1 MALASPNE
9 WHFAEV
15 ESSVSAESGGE
26 RRSQRRQ
33 VCKAVLIFFCLVE
46 VSILFPS
53 IYILTN
59 LSQFSHRLVGLTII
73 RLLLFL
79 LRIQQ
84 FSYFLA
90 TFFDNFLV
98 GKLQSLC
105 RRSWRQDLI
114 SVLLAF
120 LAGVFWSMHDDAD
133 VYFTQPALCFL
144 FAANVT
150 LFVVDTVLMVYNLFL
165 CQCMDL
171 SQGSPPKETDDKY
184 ADLKVYHPLPVKLSA
199 REGDH
204 GTCSICL
211 GDFKENDEAVQL
223 PCEHVFHRQCAREW
237 LVRSNYCPLRC
248 PEIVLP
254 PQATKAQK
262 AGQTE
267 QDHQDFT
274 PVLPGEVADV

>member
-1 MALASPNE
+1 MSLARRDE

-15 ESSVSAESGGE
+15 DSSVSSESGS
-26 RRSQRRQ
+26 SQGGHVRH
-33 VCKAVLIFFCLVE
+33 VLKAVLIFFCLVE

-59 LSQFSHRLVGLTII
+59 LSEFSNRRVSLTVV
-73 RLLLFL
+73 RLLLCL

-90 TFFDNFLV
+90 TLFHNFLPR
-98 GKLQSLC
+98 KLQSLC
-105 RRSWRQDLI
+105 CQRWRQDLI

-120 LAGVFWSMHDDAD
+120 LAGAFWSMHNDAD
-133 VYFTQPALCFL
+133 IYFTQPALCFL

-150 LFVVDTVLMVYNLFL
+150 LFVFDSVLLVYNLFFF
-165 CQCMDL
+165 QCTMDL
-171 SQGSPPKETDDKY
+171 SQGSPPKETHDEY

-199 REGDH
+199 REDDH
-204 GTCSICL
+204 GTCPICL
-211 GDFKENDEAVQL
+211 EDFEENDDAVQL

-237 LVRSNYCPLRC
+237 LVRSNFCPLRC

-254 PQATKAQK
+254 PKKNKAQK

-267 QDHQDFT
+267 QDFT